1 MTSAGRIFYDNQN
14 YINAFSTFCNH
25 INDCQPD
32 NRYKHCNFYS
42 SHHIYSRRNSHSTH
56 WYAIMIRARSSQ
68 SVMPSSWAQTVSDV
82 RKVALA
88 VRSSLIARSGLI
100 TFTIYRLISKSM
112 DFKATHSDLKSLHI
126 LISSETTSSSMDTVP
141 ALTSNSKTR
150 AIQIDLQTTG
160 SSIHHTLTLV
170 TNLQTE
176 NLLVN
181 IEILV
186 TNPNEKL
193 NEYLKSSFKY
203 TASAKN

>member
-1 MTSAGRIFYDNQN
+1 MTRVGRIFYDNPD
-14 YINAFSTFCNH
+14 YINTISTYCNH
-25 INDCQPD
+25 INDCKPD
-32 NRYKHCNFYS
+32 NRYKHCDFYS

-112 DFKATHSDLKSLHI
+112 DFKAAHSDLKSLHI

-141 ALTSNSKTR
+141 ALTINSNTR
-150 AIQIDLQTTG
+150 TFQIGVQK
-160 SSIHHTLTLV
+160 
-170 TNLQTE
+170 
-176 NLLVN
+176 
-181 IEILV
+181 
-186 TNPNEKL
+186 P
-193 NEYLKSSFKY
+193 
-203 TASAKN
+203 